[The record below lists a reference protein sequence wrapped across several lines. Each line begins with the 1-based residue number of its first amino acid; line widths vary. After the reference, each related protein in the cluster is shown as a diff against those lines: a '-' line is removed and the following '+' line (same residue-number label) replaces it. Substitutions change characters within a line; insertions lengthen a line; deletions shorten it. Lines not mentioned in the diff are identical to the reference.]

1 MTPQQKWGVRL
12 ASLRIKRGL
21 TQDEF
26 SVKANIDR
34 STVSKIENGKWKFNV
49 EFVEIYLTVLGFDV
63 EFNDVMPLFHCG

>member
-49 EFVEIYLTVLGFDV
+49 EFVEIYLTVLGFNV
-63 EFNDVMPLFHCG
+63 EFNDVMP